1 MGKKDMKT
9 NHDNREALTIA
20 ARRLLEHLRQVLAL
34 AWRKQNLRP
43 QRARRTEGTSLR
55 PLPNLRDFCG

>member
-34 AWRKQNLRP
+34 AWRRQNLRP
-43 QRARRTEGTSLR
+43 QRARRNAAKGAK
-55 PLPNLRDFCG
+55 D